1 MYFIRS
7 SSSIIGNNGV
17 KITYSVTVIGST
29 IMVCCKGYSPAS
41 RTFLSIGCG
50 YGTYSKTLNWGNT
63 IDTPRIKCKGISKIT
78 KIPLAGSVSWS
89 H

>member
-1 MYFIRS
+1 MYSYMYFIRS

-29 IMVCCKGYSPAS
+29 MICCKGYSPAS

-63 IDTPRIKCKGISKIT
+63 IDTPRIKCKGT
-78 KIPLAGSVSWS
+78 PLAGSVRWS